1 MRRVWLVTVSAA
13 LVIAVGCGREN
24 YEKRMR
30 TTLENLEY
38 ARRLKKNLMDPPGEK
53 KFQDLSIFIRAP
65 KEEAM
70 AKTGGLSVG
79 EGQFDLDASFIDAA
93 GSTLH
98 LLARVKMPKKPPT
111 KGAPPPPPA
120 AARGEFVGDVL
131 GVLINNLG
139 SPEGLQAPKFVE
151 ERTKKGNT
159 FKRLIFTAGDK
170 EARLYTYK
178 DGNHEVALVF
188 IYDAKL
194 KGPLSSKIDLCLD
207 SFRTGLKATQA
218 YAGANPDEE
227 PESGPPVPL

>member
-65 KEEAM
+65 KEEAL